1 MAIVTGSE
9 PAPSPAPGGVLI
21 LHHAWSSTCSQKV
34 RLCLAEK
41 DLPYEQRVLDL
52 RRFEQLEPSFLALNP
67 AGYVPVLEHDGFVL
81 SESTVINDYLDDRFP
96 QVPLRPSS
104 PRGRAEV
111 ALWGRHIDEVTSPAI
126 KLPSFEQNMRPSLA
140 TRKAAELEAAIARM
154 PNPETARNWREVAR
168 GGIEPQRLAQAHTA
182 LRGTLERMESALAR
196 GPWLI
201 GEQYSLADVNMAP
214 FVHRLAALEGYALH
228 RDWPRVAAWYDRLRA
243 RPAFSAAR
251 FVEQRSTP
259 ETTSLR

>member
-1 MAIVTGSE
+1 M
-9 PAPSPAPGGVLI
+9 LI
-21 LHHAWSSTCSQKV
+21 LHHAWASTCSQKV

-52 RRFEQLEPSFLALNP
+52 RRFDQLEPSFLALNP

-81 SESTVINDYLDDRFP
+81 AESTVINDYLDDCFP
-96 QVPLRPSS
+96 QMPLRPSA

-111 ALWGRHIDEVTSPAI
+111 ALWNRHVDEVTSPAI
-126 KLPSFEQNMRPSLA
+126 KLPSFEQNIRPALA
-140 TRKAAELEAAIARM
+140 SRPTAEIEAAVARM
-154 PNPETARNWREVAR
+154 PNPETARNWREAAH
-168 GGIEPQRLAQAHTA
+168 GGIASDRLTQARAA
-182 LRGTLERMESALAR
+182 LGETLDRMESTLTR

-201 GEQYSLADVNMAP
+201 GEQYTLADVNMAP
-214 FVHRLAALEGYALH
+214 FVHRLTALEGYFLP

-251 FVEQRSTP
+251 FVEQRSVSEP
-259 ETTSLR
+259 TSP